1 MLIFWLHNYA
11 PTNVTKIV
19 LTFPVRGHSFLP
31 ADRVFGRV
39 EKDLRKKPF
48 ILNPK
53 TYQDVYEKHGKVH
66 NLAEDWHLYDVK
78 QLESYYKKVENIR
91 DAKRIILERK
101 STLTE
106 AQNVTGDSS
115 NRTQGRGRVRR
126 RSRGSGRRHGTVRGV
141 RGRNKQSAALTHIN
155 YGVKVT
161 NFYNT
166 DENQQN
172 AVSLLK
178 PSQNHPTLLRR
189 LPTVNEIKQQKKKD
203 VEQILIKQ
211 FGEEWSEN
219 AELEWFKTNI
229 FSASAANTGA
239 HNDGDDVDE
248 NYQECD
254 CCEPDMQNF
263 I

>member
-1 MLIFWLHNYA
+1 M
-11 PTNVTKIV
+11 
-19 LTFPVRGHSFLP
+19 
-31 ADRVFGRV
+31 
-39 EKDLRKKPF
+39 
-48 ILNPK
+48 
-53 TYQDVYEKHGKVH
+53 
-66 NLAEDWHLYDVK
+66 
-78 QLESYYKKVENIR
+78 
-91 DAKRIILERK
+91 K
-101 STLTE
+101 STAKYITWLK
-106 AQNVTGDSS
+106 TGIFMMLNSW
-115 NRTQGRGRVRR
+115 
-126 RSRGSGRRHGTVRGV
+126 
-141 RGRNKQSAALTHIN
+141 K
-155 YGVKVT
+155 
-161 NFYNT
+161 
-166 DENQQN
+166 
-172 AVSLLK
+172 VSLLK